1 MGPVGWEV
9 KAMLSC
15 GPVCSPA
22 PIGANR
28 TLALESPC
36 GGAVSFVQSALCFL
50 TPAWASLPLG
60 RAKPHRLLL
69 HQAFSP
75 TWQELPCLDGL

>member
-1 MGPVGWEV
+1 MGPMGWEV

-22 PIGANR
+22 PVGANR
-28 TLALESPC
+28 TLTLEFPC
-36 GGAVSFVQSALCFL
+36 DGAVSFVQSALVF
-50 TPAWASLPLG
+50 PHPGLG
-60 RAKPHRLLL
+60 FPSPWQSQGHWLLL

-75 TWQELPCLDGL
+75 TYRSFPV